1 MFSNREEGDNAVL
14 ASALSDVPVPG
25 LLLLRLSLS
34 LVPFSDNHNL
44 EKLFKSSGKRENSFT
59 ISGQT
64 ALLLS
69 NWDGH

>member
-14 ASALSDVPVPG
+14 AFALSDVPILG
-25 LLLLRLSLS
+25 LLLSHLSLS

-44 EKLFKSSGKRENSFT
+44 YKLFKSPGKGENSFT
-59 ISGQT
+59 ISRQT